1 MAAIIKGNNTITWG
15 AGGAGSLGKIQSG
28 SRKLSGDKVELLD
41 ENGEVFSA
49 IYFNNKNE
57 CEFEAVFLSTVTL
70 PSRGDTITIGGIAS
84 CLVDDIEEKWAN
96 NNAKMFTIRA
106 TKYANF

>member
-1 MAAIIKGNNTITWG
+1 MAARIKGNNTIVWG
-15 AGGAGSLGKIQSG
+15 AGDAGSLGKIQSG
-28 SRKLSGDKVELLD
+28 SRKLGGDKVELLD
-41 ENGEVFSA
+41 DDGEVFSA
-49 IYFNNKNE
+49 IYFNDKNE

-70 PSRGDTITIGGIAS
+70 PERGDTITIGGVANA
-84 CLVDDIEEKWAN
+84 LVDDLEEKWAN